1 MANLN
6 PFHFA
11 KILNPNLALAALA
24 SATPHGEFKAYVRL
38 AKSGRYPASLKS
50 TRVCA
55 NGLIKG
61 RIACS
66 QIRALAADSNVVSI
80 ELREH
85 IALASGAR

>member
-55 NGLIKG
+55 PGLVKG
-61 RIACS
+61 RIACA

-85 IALASGAR
+85 IASASGAY

>member
-11 KILNPNLALAALA
+11 KILNPTLALAALA
-24 SATPHGEFKAYVRL
+24 SAKPHGEFKAYVRL
-38 AKSGRYPASLKS
+38 AKTGRYPASLKA

-55 NGLIKG
+55 PGLVKG

-80 ELREH
+80 ELCEH
-85 IALASGAR
+85 VASASGAL